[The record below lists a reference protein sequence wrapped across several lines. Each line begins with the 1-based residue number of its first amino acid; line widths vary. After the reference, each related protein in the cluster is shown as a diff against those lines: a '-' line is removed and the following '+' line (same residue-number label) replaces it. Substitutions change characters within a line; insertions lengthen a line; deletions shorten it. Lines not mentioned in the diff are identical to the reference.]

1 MITKKV
7 KLDQIKSFGTVLIL
21 FYYSI
26 DGVQNFSE
34 DLNMNVMNSSLSQM
48 DINAM
53 NFNNL

>member
-34 DLNMNVMNSSLSQM
+34 DLNMNIMNSSLSQM